1 MDKRTKLGIGGAAA
15 VVAIGAGSFLG
26 IAAATGGDD
35 QPLQGDAKDQGGRR
49 GAGEHRRRHGHRDR
63 DRRRR
68 GRLRGRG
75 EEGGRLAGGGAAG
88 RRLPRHR
95 QRGQTT
101 TARAARTTI
110 SRTSPAGAGV
120 GESAR
125 ADHLRHGPQEPGPRL
140 DRLGHRLRQ
149 VEGAARAG

>member
-35 QPLQGDAKDQGGRR
+35 QPLQGDAKTR
-49 GAGEHRRRHGHRDR
+49 AVAAA
-63 DRRRR
+63 
-68 GRLRGRG
+68 
-75 EEGGRLAGGGAAG
+75 LASTGGGPVPETETGDDGAAYDVEV
-88 RRLPRHR
+88 RSSAARS
-95 QRGQTT
+95 TT
-101 TARAARTTI
+101 TARAVWTTT

-140 DRLGHRLRQ
+140 DRLGHRLRRA
-149 VEGAARAG
+149 EGAARAG